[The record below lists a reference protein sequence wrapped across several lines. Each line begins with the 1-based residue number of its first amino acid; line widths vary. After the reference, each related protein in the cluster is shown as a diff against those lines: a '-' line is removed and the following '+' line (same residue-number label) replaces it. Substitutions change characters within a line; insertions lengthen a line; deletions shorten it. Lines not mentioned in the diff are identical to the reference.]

1 MSSMLFPILLAL
13 SDISV
18 MAISAIS
25 ADFDVSFA
33 RELNRLAEKLVVSYM
48 YSLALIPAV
57 L

>member
-1 MSSMLFPILLAL
+1 MLLPILFAL

-33 RELNRLAEKLVVSYM
+33 RELNRLAEKLVVSSM
-48 YSLALIPAV
+48 YSFALIPAV